1 MVVQNDKKWYAVRV
15 TYSRELKFQAL
26 LQEAGIQSFVP
37 MCRRTFE
44 KNGKKQEKLVSA
56 ISNLVFVNS
65 EKSRLDLFILSLGD
79 TCPARY
85 IWDRASRQPIVVPT
99 KAMEDFI
106 KISMSK
112 IDDVIYLHE
121 ISPKLREGQ
130 SVRVKSGPFD
140 GIEGKIVR
148 VKGSRRVMVELPGM
162 LAIATTFVNPIDLE
176 IL

>member
-1 MVVQNDKKWYAVRV
+1 MVVESDKKWYAVRV

-44 KNGKKQEKLVSA
+44 KNGKKEEKLVSA

-65 EKSRLDLFILSLGD
+65 ERSELDHFMLAMGD
-79 TCPARY
+79 SCPARY
-85 IWDRASRQPIVVPT
+85 IWDKATKHPIIVPT

-106 KISMSK
+106 QISLSK

-121 ISPKLREGQ
+121 ISSKLREGQ
-130 SVRVKSGPFD
+130 QVRVKAGPFE
-140 GIEGKIVR
+140 GVEGKVIR
-148 VKGSRRVMVELPGM
+148 VKGSRRIMVELPGM
-162 LAIATTFVNPIDLE
+162 LAIATTFVHPGDLE